1 MGQSFL
7 IGAVSIWPS
16 ALSVTAGTHMLSFCW
31 AGYGMEFFRVHLHC
45 SSLNI
50 PFSLL
55 LLESLCPGK
64 LLFWVS
70 QEESSLLAVLGNTY
84 LAHMELT
91 EPSPVTQLKCTQP
104 ECFPSLLALCCGLF
118 LAAFP
123 PWLFLVRKKVPVS
136 GPLTHPP
143 HPHSRAYTVM
153 SSATLPGHLAL
164 VTA

>member
-1 MGQSFL
+1 
-7 IGAVSIWPS
+7 
-16 ALSVTAGTHMLSFCW
+16 
-31 AGYGMEFFRVHLHC
+31 MEFFRVYLHC
-45 SSLNI
+45 LSLYI

-64 LLFWVS
+64 MPFGVF
-70 QEESSLLAVLGNTY
+70 QEESSLLAVLASTY

-91 EPSPVTQLKCTQP
+91 EPSPITQVKCTQP
-104 ECFPSLLALCCGLF
+104 DRFPSLLALCCGLF

-143 HPHSRAYTVM
+143 RPHSRAYTVM
-153 SSATLPGHLAL
+153 SPGTVPGHPAL
-164 VTA
+164 VAA